1 MTKQS
6 KSKQFVLPPQ
16 SYRPSY
22 NNQTRLVRQLGK
34 KKKCKKKN
42 AQTSSTFYHGLLFFH
57 CEAKMLFSHASIE
70 SADAR
75 EEKKEIYVCQ
85 RQYSGRH
92 YFARSCLRESFSSF
106 FFFFEG
112 IYNPQRCRHASKGKL
127 SSAQKKKKK
136 CKIKKKKKKKKK
148 KKETRK

>member
-1 MTKQS
+1 MQ
-6 KSKQFVLPPQ
+6 
-16 SYRPSY
+16 
-22 NNQTRLVRQLGK
+22 
-34 KKKCKKKN
+34 KKKN

-106 FFFFEG
+106 FFFLKGFT
-112 IYNPQRCRHASKGKL
+112 ILSAAATQAKAS
-127 SSAQKKKKK
+127 SRAHKKKKK
-136 CKIKKKKKKKKK
+136 DKIKKKKKKKRNPQVINKCTQNNKK
-148 KKETRK
+148 KRRNDVRRASIRKPRREHCRPT